1 VRWGLGRSAAAA
13 AAPVNFRYACG
24 AIFLNG
30 SAAVGC
36 IAKWREACA
45 LACARASVAE
55 RAYVPRRAPGRRP
68 VSPPLPLFLA
78 ASAEPGGDVRPTIVR
93 PRTGI
98 SCPIMWPHP
107 QLLDVPPVPLAP
119 LVAQSPTLIDEL
131 RRADMSR
138 VAVPDGVI
146 NRVVFDCVTGLG
158 SLERSTEV
166 TVVPEGLVV
175 PALRPWLT
183 LAGPDDGTLI
193 FESR

>member
-1 VRWGLGRSAAAA
+1 
-13 AAPVNFRYACG
+13 
-24 AIFLNG
+24 
-30 SAAVGC
+30 
-36 IAKWREACA
+36 
-45 LACARASVAE
+45 
-55 RAYVPRRAPGRRP
+55 
-68 VSPPLPLFLA
+68 
-78 ASAEPGGDVRPTIVR
+78 
-93 PRTGI
+93 
-98 SCPIMWPHP
+98 MWPHP

-175 PALRPWLT
+175 PELRPWLT